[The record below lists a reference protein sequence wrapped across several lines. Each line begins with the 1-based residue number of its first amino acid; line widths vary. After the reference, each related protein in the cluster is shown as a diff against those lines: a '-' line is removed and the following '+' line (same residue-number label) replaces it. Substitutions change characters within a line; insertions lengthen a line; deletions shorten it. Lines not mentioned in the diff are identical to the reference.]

1 MDNLAPTSLLMGRIV
16 GVFLVIWALF
26 LMARRRE
33 CLDIVDK
40 LKDNPTALY
49 VIAIAILPIS
59 LTLVIIHPVWVIG
72 WPVIITIIGWAL
84 VLSSLIYLF
93 SPRKVILQFIE
104 HLNKPASYIMHGIV
118 SLVIG
123 IYLVIMSFGL

>member
-1 MDNLAPTSLLMGRIV
+1 MDNLALTSILLGRVV
-16 GVFLVIWALF
+16 GIFLVIWALF
-26 LMARRRE
+26 LMAKRKE

-49 VIAIAILPIS
+49 VIAIATLPIS

-72 WPVIITIIGWAL
+72 WPLIITIIGWAL
-84 VLSSLIYLF
+84 VFSSLIYLF
-93 SPRKVILQFIE
+93 FPRKAILQLIE
-104 HLNKPASYIMHGIV
+104 HLNKPASYIIHGIV